1 MSEMPNGITTSNGN
15 WYNISSEKI
24 EEYIPGL
31 LKIHPLEK
39 IIRQAD
45 DWVSS
50 ANSLALVI
58 YLGLVLAQ
66 IDATIAM
73 TLSVLFFLFWHF
85 RGSAFATPSLGT
97 LLKVLNLD
105 GFMYL
110 ASAAIFIY
118 LAWQGQL
125 LAMWL
130 GIILFFLFKVGLL
143 QLLIKMINANKES
156 NKPEIQ
162 DRILNMLLVRY
173 GIKEGIMPTSV
184 QKMQDDLI
192 EVANYHKIRKKK
204 K

>member
-15 WYNISSEKI
+15 WYNISREKI
-24 EEYIPGL
+24 EAYIPGL
-31 LKIHPLEK
+31 LKIHTLEK

-50 ANSLALVI
+50 ANSLAMII
-58 YLGLVLAQ
+58 YLGLVLARF
-66 IDATIAM
+66 DATLAM
-73 TLSVLFFLFWHF
+73 GTSILFFLLWYFK
-85 RGSAFATPSLGT
+85 GSAFATPSLGT
-97 LLKVLNLD
+97 FLKVLNQD

-110 ASAAIFIY
+110 ASAAILIY

-130 GIILFFLFKVGLL
+130 GIVLFFLFKVGLL
-143 QLLIKMINANKES
+143 QLLIKMMGAKNEKK
-156 NKPEIQ
+156 KPEIQ